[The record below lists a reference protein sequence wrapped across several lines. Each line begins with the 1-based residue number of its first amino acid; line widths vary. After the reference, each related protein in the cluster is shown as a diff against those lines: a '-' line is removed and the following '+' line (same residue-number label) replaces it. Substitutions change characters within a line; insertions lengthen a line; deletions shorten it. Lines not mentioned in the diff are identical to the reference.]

1 MLRKNAVSKYITMAE
16 KQENSL
22 HKLSAAGVLV
32 ALGIIYGDIGT
43 SPIYVL
49 KAIMNM
55 AIGGHHQITDDLIL
69 GGVSCVFWTLTLIV
83 TIKYVFLALNADNK
97 GEGGIFALYAI
108 VRRYKAKWT
117 IIPALIGCASLMA
130 DGFIAPPIS
139 ISSAVEGLN
148 IIYPHM
154 QTVPIVITILVGIF
168 MAQQFGTNRIGRAF
182 GPIMFIWFGMIGTL
196 GFIQILH
203 NPSVFRA
210 LNPMYAFNMV
220 LNYPGGIWFLG
231 AVFLCATGGEAL
243 YSDLGHCGKK
253 NIRISWTFVKVS
265 LILCYFGQAAYVIS
279 HKNVDYGNI
288 APFYAVMPH
297 WFLKIG
303 IVVSTLATIIASQAV
318 ISGCFTLVNEAMKL
332 KLWPNQKVIYPTL
345 VRGQIYIPF
354 INWLLFVGCLA
365 VVLIFKESGKMEA
378 AYGLAI
384 SLNMIMTTSLLAYF
398 MYVKRKPKYV
408 IWGFLVFFIWI
419 EFTYLIANLVKFAH
433 GGWFAILIAS
443 AIFVLM
449 YIFKEGKKL
458 RNKHIEF
465 VEVKDYLDD
474 ITDLQNDMT
483 IPKEATNLVF
493 MCNTND
499 KRHIDSN
506 IIYSLFRKKPKRADT
521 YWFVHVD
528 ITNEPYGASY
538 SVESIIPQK
547 CFFIRLKFGFKVEH
561 KVHIMFTRIVED
573 MEKRGEID
581 LLSHYPSLRKHG
593 YPADFKYVILN
604 SRVSIDN
611 KLNPI
616 EQFVIKSYN
625 LIKSISL
632 PAEEDFGLEK
642 TNCRVENVPI
652 RIAQKTHIEITRED

>member
-1 MLRKNAVSKYITMAE
+1 MAE
-16 KQENSL
+16 KQDHGL

-32 ALGIIYGDIGT
+32 AFGIIYGDIGT

-55 AIGGHHQITDDLIL
+55 AIGGNHAITDDLIL
-69 GGVSCVFWTLTLIV
+69 GGVSCVFWTLTIIV
-83 TIKYVFLALNADNK
+83 TIKYVFLALNADNN

-108 VRRYKAKWT
+108 IRRYKAKWT
-117 IIPALIGCASLMA
+117 IIPALIGCASLLA

-148 IIYPHM
+148 ILYPHI
-154 QTVPIVITILVGIF
+154 QTVPIVITILIGLF
-168 MAQQFGTNRIGRAF
+168 LAQQFGTNKIGKAF
-182 GPIMFIWFGMIGTL
+182 GPIMLIWFGMIGTL
-196 GFIQILH
+196 GFLQIIQ

-231 AVFLCATGGEAL
+231 AVFLCTTGAEAL
-243 YSDLGHCGKK
+243 YSDLGHCGKQ
-253 NIRISWTFVKVS
+253 NIHASWAFVKIA

-279 HKNVDYGNI
+279 HKDVDYSNI
-288 APFYAVMPH
+288 APFYAIMPE
-297 WFLKIG
+297 WFLEIG
-303 IVVSTLATIIASQAV
+303 IVISTLATVIASQAL
-318 ISGCFTLVNEAMKL
+318 ISGCFSLINEAMKL

-345 VRGQIYIPF
+345 VQGQIYIPF
-354 INWLLFVGCLA
+354 VNWLLFFGCVT
-365 VVLIFKESGKMEA
+365 VVLIFKESGRMEA

-384 SLNMIMTTSLLAYF
+384 SLNMIMTTMLLTYY
-398 MYVKRKPKYV
+398 MYVKRQPKY
-408 IWGFLVFFIWI
+408 IIYGFLIFFTWI

-433 GGWFAILIAS
+433 GGWFAILIA
-443 AIFVLM
+443 AVIFTLM

-465 VEVKDYLDD
+465 VELKDYLDD
-474 ITDLQNDMT
+474 IMDLQNDGT

-506 IIYSLFRKKPKRADT
+506 IIYSMFRKKPKRADT

-538 SVESIIPQK
+538 SVETIIPQK

-561 KVHIMFTRIVED
+561 KVHVMFTRIVED

-604 SRVSIDN
+604 SKVSIDN

-616 EQFVIKSYN
+616 EQFLIKSYN
-625 LIKSISL
+625 MIKSISL